1 MPQKNLELLGRAII
15 NKGTYRQR
23 DKEFVIRN
31 SEVLFG
37 GDLYNPYLN
46 IKAQHTHNPYV
57 IDIDISGTLDAPII
71 NFSSNPY
78 LSQSDILS
86 MLLFSSTTDS
96 LFEGSSNS
104 SNQAISMLG
113 NTFAKEIV
121 KNFGLTLDRLVLS
134 TNDEGRL
141 GIEIG
146 KKISKKI
153 TIIYTNDIVQSV
165 KVKYQHSDSY
175 ETDFMLSPEST
186 GIDFIYKSEH

>member
-1 MPQKNLELLGRAII
+1 ML
-15 NKGTYRQR
+15 
-23 DKEFVIRN
+23 
-31 SEVLFG
+31 
-37 GDLYNPYLN
+37 NPYLALRAKYTN
-46 IKAQHTHNPYV
+46 DPYV
-57 IDIDISGTLDAPII
+57 INIDVTGTLDAPII
-71 NFSSNPY
+71 NFSSSPY

-96 LFEGSSNS
+96 LFESKSSS

-121 KNFGLTLDRLVLS
+121 KNFGLTLDKLVIS
-134 TNDEGRL
+134 TNEEGGL

-153 TIIYTNDIVQSV
+153 TVIYINDIVQSI
-165 KVKYQHSDSY
+165 KVRYQHSDNF
-175 ETDFMLSPEST
+175 ETDLMLSPESS